1 MRMDKKVKVNAIY
14 EFGIGGRGS
23 RETEVDY
30 QTAQL
35 MVNADVITIEGTSFK
50 VKYVEV
56 TDKDI
61 INFYVSEIKKSTNEE
76 LSINHI
82 ESAY

>member
-1 MRMDKKVKVNAIY
+1 MDKKVKVNAIY

-23 RETEVDY
+23 HETEVDY

-35 MVNADVITIEGTSFK
+35 MVNADVITIERSSFK

-56 TDKDI
+56 TDKNI

-82 ESAY
+82 EAAD